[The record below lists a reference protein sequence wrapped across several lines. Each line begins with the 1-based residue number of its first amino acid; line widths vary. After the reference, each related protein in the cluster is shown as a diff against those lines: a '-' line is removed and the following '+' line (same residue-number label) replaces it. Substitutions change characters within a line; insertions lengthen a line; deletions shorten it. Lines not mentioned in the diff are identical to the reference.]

1 MAYVIT
7 NVIQTNRNFF
17 AGKTNRFNK
26 RDRKSV
32 V

>member
-7 NVIQTNRNFF
+7 NVIQTNRIFF

-26 RDRKSV
+26 RPNSC
-32 V
+32 